1 VPIIARAA
9 RRALTRGAFVQHSDL
24 RHAAVDEDLGAV
36 DEARGARG
44 EEYCDTT
51 ASSNSQLVFFN
62 ACYSKAQAEAVVQHV
77 PAAIGMNTAIG
88 DDAARVFAAQFYSA
102 IGFGLSVGT
111 RQGALMLE
119 GIPEELTPELFLT
132 PGLDQDALVL
142 VKAERRVAD
151 RA

>member
-36 DEARGARG
+36 DEARVARG
-44 EEYCDTT
+44 EEYCDST
-51 ASSNSQLVFFN
+51 ASSNIQLAFFN
-62 ACYSKAQAEAVVQHV
+62 ACYSKAEAVVQHV